1 MSNQTVME
9 MVPMPMVFTTLA
21 FSIVGFL
28 GNGIIVLATFA
39 SPSLKNRCNILICI
53 LATAD
58 FVVCGYLI
66 QLRIQMLK
74 NWYFQKNSECFA
86 HSIYGLFALNIQA
99 GMGLILGIDR
109 LFAVTLSV
117 RYSRLPKRLYFVMM
131 MFVLSYAAL
140 MTFYGYLDSSDV
152 RVPICLP
159 PTAYN
164 KSSRLVWIGSNF
176 LIAIMVIFVY
186 GAAHMKCRV
195 MRAQNTHEQS
205 VERIRRLLYSLS
217 IVMGVYTSTWFLTVI
232 ALLVTQLFSL
242 SPSLIGEINQQ
253 LGWLVIINA
262 STNFFI
268 YMWRAPEYRK
278 AVLYLLCPTYK
289 KKLTTD
295 LQSFSMKSAK
305 TVIVKRPIISKRF
318 ANCVNSDDH

>member
-21 FSIVGFL
+21 FSIVGLL

-140 MTFYGYLDSSDV
+140 MTFYGYLDSS
-152 RVPICLP
+152 
-159 PTAYN
+159 
-164 KSSRLVWIGSNF
+164 
-176 LIAIMVIFVY
+176 
-186 GAAHMKCRV
+186 
-195 MRAQNTHEQS
+195 AQNTHEQS

-268 YMWRAPEYRK
+268 YMWRAPEYRYS
-278 AVLYLLCPTYK
+278 LILSP
-289 KKLTTD
+289 
-295 LQSFSMKSAK
+295 MWMW
-305 TVIVKRPIISKRF
+305 IE
-318 ANCVNSDDH
+318 